1 MKRLFALTLSL
12 LLFAGS
18 ALAEGI
24 SRQEALNHARR
35 FFSDTPSAQFTITWT
50 GSSEND
56 PAFYVI
62 NRKGGGFLIL
72 SGESV
77 VNPVL
82 GYSYDGAFTTA
93 DMPEHMQDWFGEL
106 EQDIREVRRLK
117 LAPTMEVARQWQE
130 LGIKTKAGGASL
142 VLESAQWDQGSPY
155 NKYCPTSSG
164 RKAVTGCVATA
175 MAITMRYNKYPAH
188 GYGSL
193 KSYTTGEGVF
203 IEGFSIDDHQY
214 NWDIMPLTDVNKAS
228 DEAKEQIARLMYDC
242 GVMVQMDYSPS
253 GSGAVSMYMPAM
265 LAEHMGYSA
274 EAMLFKKSMYKPK
287 EWINL
292 IKQELDAN
300 RLVFYSAQDAKGQG
314 GHAFV
319 IDGYDENDLLRV
331 NWGWSGSDNGFYNL
345 DLEVNGYRF
354 SESQGAVLGLVPDP
368 DHSREALTYL
378 CLTGKGLSLSSG
390 HIAEGKNFDVAFN
403 EITNYG
409 NGKFTGP
416 LMVVLTDEDNNIKAN
431 LSSPHSVEIEALYSL
446 SGSITNCK
454 LEQTPLFKDHVQ
466 LAAKNPRTGEY
477 EVLRADVENE
487 SVGGLATVPNFIA
500 GKNSYNSGETFEFK
514 IFKSGEKYNTATW
527 YFDGKLIPQDQDDV
541 VLSAGTHEVKVVLAK
556 PAGTEILVRELL
568 VY

>member
-1 MKRLFALTLSL
+1 MKRLFALALSL
-12 LLFAGS
+12 LVATAAF
-18 ALAEGI
+18 AEGI
-24 SRQEALNHARR
+24 SRQEALDYARK
-35 FFSDTPSAQFTITWT
+35 FFSDTPSAQLSISWT
-50 GSSEND
+50 GGSETE

-62 NRKGGGFLIL
+62 NRAGGGWLLL

-82 GYSYDGAFTTA
+82 GYSFNGVFTTKN
-93 DMPEHMQDWFGEL
+93 MPQHMQDWFGQL
-106 EQDIREVRRLK
+106 EQDIREVRQLK
-117 LAPTMEVARQWQE
+117 LAPEMDIVMEWQN
-130 LGIKTKAGGASL
+130 LGIKTKAGGASR
-142 VLESAQWDQGSPY
+142 VMESALWDQGSPY
-155 NKYCPTSSG
+155 NKYCPTSNG
-164 RKAVTGCVATA
+164 RKALTGCVATA

-188 GYGSL
+188 GYGTLS
-193 KSYTTGEGVF
+193 SYTTSTTHTFV
-203 IEGFSIDDHQY
+203 EGFSIEDHEY
-214 NWDIMPLTDVNKAS
+214 NWDLMPLKDVSHAS
-228 DEAKEQIARLMYDC
+228 DEEKDQIARLMYDC
-242 GVMVQMDYSPS
+242 GVMIQMNYSPS
-253 GSGAVSMYMPAM
+253 GSGAVSMYMPGL

-300 RLVFYSAQDAKGQG
+300 RLVFYSAQDARGQG

-345 DLEVNGYRF
+345 DLEVSGYRF
-354 SESQGAVLGLVPDP
+354 SDSQGAVLGLVPDP

-431 LSSPHSVEIEALYSL
+431 LSSPHSVEIEALYTL
-446 SGSITNCK
+446 TGSITNCK

-477 EVLRADVENE
+477 EVLRADIENE